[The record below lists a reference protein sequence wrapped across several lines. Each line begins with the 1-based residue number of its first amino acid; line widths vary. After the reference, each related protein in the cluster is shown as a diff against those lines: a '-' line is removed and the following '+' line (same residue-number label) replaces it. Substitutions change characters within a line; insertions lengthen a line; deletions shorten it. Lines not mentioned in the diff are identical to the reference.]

1 MPTVED
7 ILMAKGPDVIV
18 ALPTLTVLEA
28 TKMMS
33 EANIGSVVVK
43 DDEVRGIFTERD
55 LLRRVVAT
63 GKDPRETL
71 VSDVMSEKV
80 RSVTLSTDI
89 HECQKILKN
98 EHIRHLAIIEDGALV
113 GMIGLRDVLQMELE
127 EDEKL
132 LHELKATE

>member
-7 ILMAKGPDVIV
+7 ILMEKGPDIII

-28 TKMMS
+28 AKMMC
-33 EANIGSVVVK
+33 EANTGSIVVK

-63 GKDPRETL
+63 GKDPAKTL
-71 VSDVMSEKV
+71 VTDVMSPKV
-80 RSVTLSTDI
+80 RSVTLETDVRQ
-89 HECQKILKN
+89 CQKILRS
-98 EHIRHLAIIEDGALV
+98 EHIRHLAVIEEGVLV
-113 GMIGLRDVLQMELE
+113 GMIGLRDVLQMELD

-132 LHELKATE
+132 LHELQADE